1 MEKKASGL
9 LMIVLAAAISFSG
22 SLLMATPSTVY
33 WTPCTTYFQPF
44 LKGHIGYDTYVRENS
59 MLAND
64 YGFTIGVLPF
74 EKLQAEIGYDALLP
88 VASPATFKDA
98 NYLNAK
104 IGWSENTL
112 LPVGFSAGIFNVG
125 FDKNITDYD
134 VMYAVIGK
142 TFDNIG
148 TIAVGGYSGNKKLLI
163 DDNGNAD
170 NNGFMASYTS
180 PTLGKVILCAD
191 YMSGNNALS
200 AWGAGVYYYFADNVT
215 LLTGPVFPLSK
226 QFAGSAK
233 MMWTLQLDIDF
244 DIVPPTPAPAS
255 K

>member
-1 MEKKASGL
+1 MKRNTAL
-9 LMIVLAAAISFSG
+9 VLMFVLAM
-22 SLLMATPSTVY
+22 LLITTESRLSATPSTVY

-59 MLAND
+59 MLTND

-125 FDKNITDYD
+125 FDKDVTDYN

-148 TIAVGGYSGNKKLLI
+148 TIAVGGYSGNKELLKN
-163 DDNGNAD
+163 DNGNAD

-191 YMSGNNALS
+191 YMSGNNILS

-226 QFAGSAK
+226 QFPGSDK

-244 DIVPPTPAPAS
+244 DTLPQPAV

>member
-1 MEKKASGL
+1 MIKDSAKK
-9 LMIVLAAAISFSG
+9 MILVFVMALVLTG

-44 LKGHIGYDTYVRENS
+44 LKGHIGYDSYVRDNS
-59 MLAND
+59 MLSND
-64 YGFTIGVLPF
+64 YGFTVGVLPF

-104 IGWSENTL
+104 IGWNENTL
-112 LPVGFSAGIFNVG
+112 LPIGFSAGIFNVG
-125 FDKNITDYD
+125 FDTNVTDYD

-142 TFDNIG
+142 TIDNIG
-148 TIAVGGYSGNKKLLI
+148 TIAIGAYTGNKKLLI
-163 DDNGNAD
+163 DDNGKAD
-170 NNGFMASYTS
+170 NNGFMTSYTS
-180 PTLGKVILCAD
+180 PQIGKVILAAD

-226 QFAGSAK
+226 QFAGSDK

-244 DIVPPTPAPAS
+244 DILPQPAA